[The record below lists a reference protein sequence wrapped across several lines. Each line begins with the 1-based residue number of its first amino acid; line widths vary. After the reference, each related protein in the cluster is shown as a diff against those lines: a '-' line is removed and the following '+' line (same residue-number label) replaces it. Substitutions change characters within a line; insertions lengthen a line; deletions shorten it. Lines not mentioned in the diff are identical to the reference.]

1 VITALAGGVGAARLL
16 RGMVRVVQPDEVTA
30 IVNTGDDTLVHGLH
44 VSPDLDTVTY
54 TLAGLNDDQR
64 GWGLRD
70 ETWRVMDTLEH
81 LGGETWFRLGD
92 RDLATHLYR
101 TGRLHDGASLSQV
114 TREISSSLGVGA
126 RLLPM
131 SDEPVR
137 TRLKLV
143 AGPEIS
149 FQDYFVRR
157 RHQDPVESV
166 RIEGA
171 RESRPSPGVID
182 AIGDA
187 NVVIVSPSNPIISI
201 GPILAVPGIKEALVA
216 RRDDVV
222 AVSPIVAGA
231 ALKGPADRL
240 LEELGYGSS
249 VVGVARVY
257 AEFAGTLVIDEADEA
272 LASQV
277 EQLEMRCVIAPTV
290 MHTVDHAEELARRTL
305 ASSAGATR

>member
-1 VITALAGGVGAARLL
+1 
-16 RGMVRVVQPDEVTA
+16 MVRAVQPAEVTA

-70 ETWRVMDTLEH
+70 ETWKAMETLEQ

-92 RDLATHLYR
+92 KDLATHLYR
-101 TGRLHDGASLSQV
+101 TGRLHAGATLSQV
-114 TREISSSLGVGA
+114 TREISSSLGVEA
-126 RLLPM
+126 HLLPM
-131 SDEPVR
+131 SDDPVR

-143 AGPEIS
+143 GGPEIS

-171 RESRPSPGVID
+171 GESQPSPGVID
-182 AIGDA
+182 AIVDA
-187 NVVIVSPSNPIISI
+187 NVVIVSPSNPIISV

-216 RRDDVV
+216 RREDVV
-222 AVSPIVAGA
+222 AVSPIIAGA

-249 VVGVARVY
+249 ALGVARVY
-257 AEFAGTLVIDEADEA
+257 TEFAGTLIIDEEDEA
-272 LASQV
+272 LAPAV
-277 EQLEMRCVIAPTV
+277 EQLAMRCVVAPTV
-290 MHTVDHAEELARRTL
+290 MHSVEHAAQLAHTTL